1 MESSDP
7 EDCAEAITIH
17 FEEIGESQTDD
28 NTGDEVVYK
37 NLPQLPGRVH
47 GSGPG
52 FVGSNVSRV
61 SQKTELETVGEDW
74 LEEENEPKN
83 KYFRDRRLVFLS

>member
-1 MESSDP
+1 MDSSDT
-7 EDCAEAITIH
+7 EECAEAITIQ

-28 NTGDEVVYK
+28 NTIDEVVYR
-37 NLPQLPGRVH
+37 NPPQLPARVQAA
-47 GSGPG
+47 GPG

-74 LEEENEPKN
+74 FEEENEPKS
-83 KYFRDRRLVFLS
+83 KYFRDRR